1 MSEEKEK
8 SGEELIL
15 ILLLCGLFG
24 GYCLEYTLEFWISY
38 LTNSCV
44 DLGYFICILIGAVCY
59 KNLADSNNYTKSPI
73 FSLTLARVGAASFA
87 ALAAPFRR
95 ICAKCSGSCRSLANL
110 AWNGSKV
117 LTIVS
122 ASASLN
128 AA

>member
-1 MSEEKEK
+1 VSEEKEK

-59 KNLADSNNYTKSPI
+59 KNLADYFLLAALVTWLLSPI
-73 FSLTLARVGAASFA
+73 IL
-87 ALAAPFRR
+87 
-95 ICAKCSGSCRSLANL
+95 
-110 AWNGSKV
+110 
-117 LTIVS
+117 
-122 ASASLN
+122 
-128 AA
+128 